1 MRKDRIQAVIPSL
14 AEVKMQHKAEQEIQN
29 FLKAINSYAE
39 RFAQDPD
46 LSFEDHLFTITAQS
60 EQPHFA

>member
-1 MRKDRIQAVIPSL
+1 MRHNKVEAIGYTL
-14 AEVKMQHKAEQEIQN
+14 AEAKQHYKAEVEVQN

-39 RFAQDPD
+39 RFAQNPE

-60 EQPHFA
+60 EVPHFA

>member
-1 MRKDRIQAVIPSL
+1 MRHNKVEAISYSL
-14 AEVKMQHKAEQEIQN
+14 TEAKQHYQAEVEVQN

-39 RFAQDPD
+39 RFAQNPE

-60 EQPHFA
+60 EKPHFA